1 MKEIG
6 EYLKEVRKK
15 NGVTINEASDD
26 LGISVSQLENIEI
39 GNFKAFKDIFELK
52 KYLKSYSKYL
62 GLDYEKILDEF
73 NDFVFEKTSK
83 ISFEDIKNAKRNKS
97 IRENKIRSPYTKIK
111 QNKYDIAPI
120 ILSIMIILFVS
131 LLVYL
136 TLKIIT
142 SNNNRNTELARST
155 KIVEE
160 KL

>member
-6 EYLKEVRKK
+6 EYLRDIRKK

-26 LGISVSQLENIEI
+26 LGITVSQLENIET

-52 KYLKSYSKYL
+52 KYLKSYAKYL
-62 GLDYEKILDEF
+62 GLNYEKVLDEF

-83 ISFEDIKNAKRNKS
+83 ISFEDIKNAKKNK
-97 IRENKIRSPYTKIK
+97 EKNEHKIRSPYTKIK

-120 ILSIMIILFVS
+120 VLTITIILFVS

-136 TLKIIT
+136 ALKIID
-142 SNNNRNTELARST
+142 NNNSRNTELLRDI
-155 KIVEE
+155 KVVEE